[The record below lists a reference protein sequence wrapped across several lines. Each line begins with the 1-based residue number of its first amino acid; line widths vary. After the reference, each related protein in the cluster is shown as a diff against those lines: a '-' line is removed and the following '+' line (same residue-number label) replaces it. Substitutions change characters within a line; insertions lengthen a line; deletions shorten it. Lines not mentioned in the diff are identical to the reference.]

1 VTAAEF
7 KENKKQKSSPATRRV
22 RKQKSLIK
30 QFKRLIP
37 NTATPPLPK
46 PPTPKLAPSILP
58 KIPGPGGLFVLE
70 AAFELIFPE
79 PVADATLDN
88 APEDAKPFDFS
99 PFMPNEAAPS
109 YITEGEPPFKGGQGL
124 GVMYTVTFDLYYT
137 EQGSNQREKTKYHY
151 VFRRTDSGYMGPLQ
165 SIEPYDPGDT
175 YNDEIIDYA
184 VRADRYTCE
193 EIHHDYA
200 GIKVLCAGNYEI
212 NFLESCSPA
221 DYRYVKNNGY
231 TTADYVITEVVSV
244 DREDGEPDT
253 DGDPQGEL
261 KTYTPEAPERQKV
274 DKSFQPSD
282 PETAPKPTSEPKDLV
297 SPLISSKQESERA
310 AGNPLPDSAP
320 AEGTSPFEQP
330 SAETLASSG
339 LERASQPAGQ
349 TGKTT
354 VSTDTIPE
362 QATTTTTAIPSPS
375 AGTVATGLTAAG
387 TSAKNS
393 RLPSSSAFE
402 EPKSP
407 PTTNPP
413 DPCRSPDRCSSKG
426 LDLLDDLLDLVSL
439 IRDNNCCDEILSILK
454 GEYNGLNYT
463 EYCATDENGEK
474 SYKSEAIKYE
484 TEGLQSAM
492 QLLQT
497 SVTGEIEKLKR
508 KLLCEELESN
518 VVFPSGWNIRP
529 EYWRPQLVIK
539 FRGKSEN
546 GKLTNSWWSITVPHY
561 NGQTRPQTSPIQEY
575 RRGSVEGILTLNDN
589 SKVTVH
595 CASEGQALYILEG
608 IRAYIDPKQTDGSY
622 IKTGMI
628 RSQSPIKT
636 VNVVPWDAKY
646 YSQGAK
652 GQNPDW
658 VAYFAPT

>member
-1 VTAAEF
+1 MGVAAF
-7 KENKKQKSSPATRRV
+7 KEDKKQKSSPAKRRA

-37 NTATPPLPK
+37 NTASAPLPK
-46 PPTPKLAPSILP
+46 PPTPKFTPSVLP
-58 KIPGPGGLFVLE
+58 KLPGPGGMFVLDL
-70 AAFELIFPE
+70 ASDLIFPKST
-79 PVADATLDN
+79 ADADLDDLP
-88 APEDAKPFDFS
+88 PEASLEPFQ
-99 PFMPNEAAPS
+99 PQQPAEP
-109 YITEGEPPFKGGQGL
+109 YEGLGDPPFLGGQGERSYWTAWTFV
-124 GVMYTVTFDLYYT
+124 GKKYGTTDDEDEYVT
-137 EQGSNQREKTKYHY
+137 GP
-151 VFRRTDSGYMGPLQ
+151 VVGY
-165 SIEPYDPGDT
+165 EPDWDG
-175 YNDEIIDYA
+175 
-184 VRADRYTCE
+184 
-193 EIHHDYA
+193 
-200 GIKVLCAGNYEI
+200 GN
-212 NFLESCSPA
+212 S
-221 DYRYVKNNGY
+221 NGY
-231 TTADYVITEVVSV
+231 LNIFAEGGDAVEYGGAFDEGAYEDRLAVPLIKNFKVCPAGFGGPRCDELEEDREQYGDPPPEVITVN
-244 DREDGEPDT
+244 
-253 DGDPQGEL
+253 
-261 KTYTPEAPERQKV
+261 PEAPNKTNLPK
-274 DKSFQPSD
+274 DFQPPS
-282 PETAPKPTSEPKDLV
+282 PEVAPDSLEKPTRDVPGALS
-297 SPLISSKQESERA
+297 
-310 AGNPLPDSAP
+310 LPSLDP
-320 AEGTSPFEQP
+320 AKGTDPFKEP
-330 SAETLASSG
+330 SAETL
-339 LERASQPAGQ
+339 
-349 TGKTT
+349 
-354 VSTDTIPE
+354 
-362 QATTTTTAIPSPS
+362 TTTTTETAAPPASQT
-375 AGTVATGLTAAG
+375 ATGTVTTTATPEEATTASKFAPLTTGTVPTAFTAAG
-387 TSAKNS
+387 TSANNS
-393 RLPSSSAFE
+393 RLPNSSAFE

-407 PTTNPP
+407 PTTKPP

-508 KLLCEELESN
+508 KLLCEEFESN

>member
-1 VTAAEF
+1 MGVAAF
-7 KENKKQKSSPATRRV
+7 KEDKKQKSSPAKRRA

-37 NTATPPLPK
+37 NTASAPLPK
-46 PPTPKLAPSILP
+46 PPTPKFTPSVLP
-58 KIPGPGGLFVLE
+58 KLPGPGGMFVLDLLSD
-70 AAFELIFPE
+70 LIFPKST
-79 PVADATLDN
+79 ADADLDDLPPEASLEPFQPQQSAEPYY
-88 APEDAKPFDFS
+88 AP
-99 PFMPNEAAPS
+99 
-109 YITEGEPPFKGGQGL
+109 GEPPFRGGQVDGA
-124 GVMYTVTFDLYYT
+124 YYDV
-137 EQGSNQREKTKYHY
+137 Y
-151 VFRRTDSGYMGPLQ
+151 
-165 SIEPYDPGDT
+165 
-175 YNDEIIDYA
+175 
-184 VRADRYTCE
+184 
-193 EIHHDYA
+193 
-200 GIKVLCAGNYEI
+200 
-212 NFLESCSPA
+212 LEA
-221 DYRYVKNNGY
+221 ELWYRYVNWEDDPSPKTITSREYLEGPITGSYGHGDTDRLLVRAFAISKNYPGSCSGF
-231 TTADYVITEVVSV
+231 SV
-244 DREDGEPDT
+244 DTDISGCGGVQVSASGMSKNEGGEWEREYVRGNYKVDRIERNDGTSKEDDVAQGGNPK
-253 DGDPQGEL
+253 GDPVLTEPPQPNRIKVTEEEGL
-261 KTYTPEAPERQKV
+261 TSPEATPN
-274 DKSFQPSD
+274 P
-282 PETAPKPTSEPKDLV
+282 APKPKRNISDTGAATS
-297 SPLISSKQESERA
+297 SPSL
-310 AGNPLPDSAP
+310 DP
-320 AEGTSPFEQP
+320 AKGTDPFKQP
-330 SAETLASSG
+330 SAETLTTPAT
-339 LERASQPAGQ
+339 ETAAAPASQTA
-349 TGKTT
+349 TGT
-354 VSTDTIPE
+354 
-362 QATTTTTAIPSPS
+362 ATTTATPEEATTASKFAPLTT
-375 AGTVATGLTAAG
+375 GTVPTAFTAAG
-387 TSAKNS
+387 TSANNS
-393 RLPSSSAFE
+393 RLPNSSAFE

-407 PTTNPP
+407 PTTKPP
-413 DPCRSPDRCSSKG
+413 DPCRSPDNCSSKG
-426 LDLLDDLLDLVSL
+426 LNLLDELLDLVSL